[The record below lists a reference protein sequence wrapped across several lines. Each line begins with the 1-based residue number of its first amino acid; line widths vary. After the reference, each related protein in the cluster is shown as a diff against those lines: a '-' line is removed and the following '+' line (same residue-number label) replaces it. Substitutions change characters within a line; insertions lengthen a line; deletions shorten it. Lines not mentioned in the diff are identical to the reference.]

1 MRAGLSKSKSKTT
14 PTLKNT
20 SNGGSAGEIERV
32 KLDLLSLV
40 SHELRTPLTS
50 VLNSLRVL
58 RDEDVTSSER
68 QKFLDMAYRNAER
81 LNTTL
86 NQLLDLSKLVS
97 GRLVCRF
104 HEVNLKHLLTS
115 QVEALKADANLLGFT
130 LTAPSLAKALDDL
143 PVILGDAP
151 RLEQVFKS
159 IFENA
164 LKFSPSAAK
173 ISVRLKPARE
183 SVVLEIANPVKE
195 GTRINQKELFKIFSQ
210 QEDILNRAHEG
221 VGGSL
226 AIAAEVVRQHGGIM
240 KASIDEGR
248 FEISVTLPVLE
259 SEDALLKVLESRM
272 FALRTELGA
281 ISLVILE
288 VGPKSVKTVLE
299 ALKAAL
305 FRASDSVYSLP
316 KQNQVA
322 VLMDDCKK
330 SDAPKIIRRL
340 LETVGTENAK
350 ILKAGSVG
358 FASCPEDATDPVK
371 LLAEARSSSVKIA
384 EF

>member
-14 PTLKNT
+14 QTLKST
-20 SNGGSAGEIERV
+20 SEIERV

-58 RDEDVTSSER
+58 RDEDVTGAER

-81 LNTTL
+81 LNSTL
-86 NQLLDLSKLVS
+86 NELLDLSKLVS

-115 QVEALKADANLLGFT
+115 QLEALRSDANLLGFT
-130 LTAPSLAKALDDL
+130 LTAPALSKALDDL
-143 PVILGDAP
+143 PVVLGDAP
-151 RLEQVFKS
+151 RLDQVFKS
-159 IFENA
+159 VFENA

-173 ISVRLKPARE
+173 ITVRLKASRE
-183 SVVLEIANPVKE
+183 ALALDVVNPIKE
-195 GTRINQKELFKIFSQ
+195 GVRINQKELFKIFSQ

-226 AIAAEVVRQHGGIM
+226 AIAAEVVRQHGGAMNATIADG
-240 KASIDEGR
+240 KFA
-248 FEISVTLPVLE
+248 ISVTLPVLE
-259 SEDALLKVLESRM
+259 SEDALIKVLESRM

-288 VGPKSVKTVLE
+288 VGPKSVKPVLE

-340 LETVGTENAK
+340 LANVGTEHAK
-350 ILKAGSVG
+350 LLKAGSVG
-358 FASCPEDATDPVK
+358 FSSCPEDATDPVK
-371 LLAEARSSSVKIA
+371 LLSQARSSAVKIS